1 MMGYKSADWIQTE
14 YANQYNPS
22 SFLSVGSEQSVQY
35 GQTATLLFTTDTQSV
50 VSILPRMILN
60 VTSQETTLDTNLIPG
75 TSFSVAN
82 GTDTTWTANVLTSPP
97 PGIRELNLSLTNP
110 VEWTLTNVT
119 DAVGQNRLLDV
130 TSTGTQVT
138 VTSSELNVLGIWTF
152 TFSSINEAS
161 LLECGAN
168 AGSYGITVALQ
179 AGDLAKFR
187 GTASVIPGSAMRLHL
202 IDPSGQLFYSDDDL
216 SQDGSGQF
224 EWTGISVTSS
234 WPNGLWEAY
243 IDFNNTGDSNP
254 ERTGRYSRLFNVRHA
269 STLDLLSP
277 TDAIGDGI
285 SIRTAGE
292 LLEVEVQLTNSETA
306 QNIAGSTV
314 KMNWSISGF
323 ETQVQ
328 LEDYGNGVYGKALN
342 TSDLGQPGNWR
353 IEITS
358 SHPYLIDATT
368 FFDLQLSHNT
378 ILTYETPSST
388 PYSDDFS
395 IRVNL
400 QDAITGTYYDG
411 ASFTSNGTIS
421 GVTDYTN
428 GTYLVTIDSTG
439 LGVGTYCFEIDA
451 IPAQSFVIGSSVDV
465 VFQYRDVKT
474 DLVQVEVNPVSVPWG
489 ENATITLNWQDID
502 HGGLGISGGTLSG
515 DGAFEYVDLLNG
527 RYSISLDV
535 ESYSVG
541 VYLFNFTISD
551 TNYQSSQITV
561 SVTVRPHRT
570 LVVANYDGSIS
581 LGSNTSVTLELF
593 DIDNGNTVI
602 IGNLSSVLVEWT
614 GGSSAHGT
622 LQFLIESQSWVLGTY
637 TIDIT
642 VYSNTSPRYF
652 YDGTTAIQL
661 RIQKL
666 TTALSWDE
674 IGVFPIGDD
683 FEITTHVN
691 VNDSSSMYDNMA
703 VNGLLQSHFIIRD
716 KNGTIYPIKTFS
728 DQGSGTY
735 VLTLDRLY
743 FPGGN
748 YGIRI
753 FLVFGGAENYS
764 DVQTPIISFQ
774 FSQARSD
781 LSSPDYPLLTISY
794 STNAV
799 ITLEFVDIDRG
810 LGIDTATIYVTGAV
824 KIDQQLISSGR
835 YRVILDTSAWSI
847 GVYNVNFTASAL
859 NYENQTISIDITV
872 REIRTYATATVSDL
886 EIPVGDSRTFYVD
899 YVDMDHD
906 LPIFTLNHLC
916 NWTPAH
922 YDIVWTGN
930 RYSITINTYDS
941 DALTSYL
948 LVFDYWAGAEYE
960 AATFN
965 VTVTIRSIETELRL
979 LSPIEDITPT
989 GQIEISVYYGDR
1001 DHLQGIAS
1009 SDVLCTVWNT
1019 TNQLT
1024 IIWDNDTSAGYY
1036 IITIDAS
1043 QFGGLGT
1050 QQLTVFFN
1058 WTGSI
1063 QKYENRYLSI
1073 SAEVVGEDTDLT
1085 LIEAAIPSPCL
1096 EYMVYTFL
1104 YSSVTT
1110 GTGITNDTFDVFIS
1124 VEFVDVTVDLSQV
1137 NIWEIDSFGR
1147 PGEFSIGF
1155 NNSILER
1162 TGIISMKVFINWSAG
1177 VSPFY
1182 TNRTDLISIRVL
1194 PRAASLSVIPPTNVP
1209 FGENA
1214 TFSFTYED
1222 TTGGISSPIA
1232 YDPAAM
1238 TISLNVPDFTLT
1250 YNALEDLYTISFNTS
1265 QLGGP
1270 LGARLLF
1277 LNLTW
1282 SGLPF
1287 YSNVTGRPVGITLI
1301 ERQTLLTY
1309 PTPPTTPYGNNA
1321 TFTVTYVDIAGSTS
1335 KSVLDTTLEIYIGLT
1350 LIPSSHVQITDLGF
1364 GEYLVELN
1372 TSYFSQPDVYSL
1384 RIEASSTQFYYQART
1399 ATKDLVV
1406 DLRPTVLTSEP
1417 VGYVPYGNSVSI
1429 VLSYQD
1435 LDTLAPIG
1443 NDTGVLIS
1451 LEILNGTDWLFIC
1464 SWRPSLQN
1472 YLLTVETYNHP
1483 LQLGQVYNLWLNFS
1497 SEYTEPFY
1505 QWKDILV
1512 SFEMRERDTSLDLI
1526 SSPSQTHYQD
1536 YVNFTI
1542 LFKDILSSSGI
1553 TGGTIYIYYGLE
1565 LLEPSNNYTISEA
1578 SPGQYTISV
1587 DTSYLGPP
1595 GLKTLQIMANW
1606 SAGPPHYSD
1615 AQRIVNI
1622 PVTERPTSVEIVFPP
1637 GQTWY
1642 LDNMTLDFAFVDI
1655 STSQRLGV
1663 SLDDIKIYSD
1673 MILLAYGE
1681 YVIQPI
1687 GSIYRLQINSTVI
1700 SASLVND
1707 WNITILIDWTA
1718 GAPYYE
1724 SDAASILVDTVGR
1737 VGNVE
1742 MSPIEE
1748 TPFGDIMIINLTY
1761 TDQRTGQPIEGAN
1774 IILQCLEVPGLVEGL
1789 DYFVQMGTGI
1799 NSGKYGVL
1807 IDTSS
1812 LGNLGIFTFEIE
1824 LQWSAFVSPYYE
1836 NTITPEIQGRA
1847 REIQTSVSSDLP
1859 SPSVVAFYDDVSFVI
1874 LFRDTDHDLLIN
1886 GAEGQISIVYESTGL
1901 EPSSWS
1907 VMPLG
1912 GGQYNVTLSMMDALS
1927 VGLQSII
1934 VTVNRTQ
1941 YQIAQTSVVF
1951 GLRNRVAGL
1960 SAAIA
1965 PANYAGSPASVIITI
1980 VDYDA
1985 NDNPLPGATLILT
1998 WGDSSSYVDL
2008 GDGSYNITLQTGSLS
2023 FGSQMLTV
2031 EANLL
2036 HYTITSLIVEINL
2049 LAVPSELL
2057 VTWSGPRPT
2066 SEIYW
2071 GEPLTIFAAI
2081 NDTLRNQTVSF
2092 ATITYDWIGGT
2103 GSFLPFGAPGNYT
2116 AILDTSLGTISD
2128 TIVVRIEGSAP
2139 NYIDA
2144 SYQLIFRLLPRPM
2157 EVIPEQNKYVFTVSY
2172 GDIAE
2177 VIVFLED
2184 SIDGTLV
2191 SEASLTASWDYDT
2204 NLSLIEIPSNF
2215 GHYRL
2220 LIPTG
2225 TAGFGSYQIHLEA
2238 SKQNYGNASA
2248 TLIMAISKIQM
2259 VVLLDNVTSTYE
2271 YTSFYWSDIVR
2282 IGVYVLAPALNSS
2295 DPFSTGIV
2303 DLTVTWNS
2311 PELGSNGTLLNGTL
2325 IGGPGYYY
2333 FDFNTSQSIAALHTF
2348 IISANPPNSDY
2359 ERADNSTSIF
2369 VRNLEASILS
2379 TGSPDFVWG
2388 WSGLVNVSYYDAHHS
2403 QGIQADSAV
2412 FSWAGGS
2419 GSGYYLG
2426 EGLYG
2431 IPINT
2436 TSLRPGTYTITIA
2449 FQKANYD
2456 DVELTLRIHIAS
2468 VPTEIAILLPE
2479 LYRVGDSW
2487 SNLQIPYGDVLSITL
2502 LYNDTN
2508 NAIGIPDAA
2517 FNNSFYS
2524 GPGVYE
2530 EFLVLMNHGNGNY
2543 SFVFNTPDWDLFSIV
2558 SFHIL
2563 FTLDNHT
2570 TAVYDFEVT
2579 IIEIQT
2585 SLEIDGPNVMP
2596 LHWGMNNTFWVY
2608 FSDSWPRH
2616 SGEGITEATITIDNR
2631 NPEFATVEYLGPDV
2645 SRPGYYQFRVT
2656 AHRVH
2661 GAAEVTIHFNKT
2673 YYAAKE
2679 VILSVPVSPSAD
2691 DIALQNAIT
2700 YGGAFAIFLILFSV
2714 VWVRILRVPKII
2726 RIISG
2731 QVRQLRRGR
2740 VPKPAKSVASR
2751 QALVAALFNEI
2762 HEEIGLKR
2770 KPDMLPAEP
2779 IIIEVPE
2786 IDELVID
2793 LSILTE
2799 MSPQELDDFRF
2810 EISKMKLSQQ
2820 TSFVREVIGQEVI
2833 RVARVQNKSVE
2844 QVMEDVVQERKRRL
2858 GDSVTVTK
2866 PDHYDIVQEDDE
2878 EIPEP
2883 AKVAGLDFE
2892 QQLREL
2898 ELKAMIE
2905 ELESRGIPSHEIESF
2920 ITQAKDL
2927 PKDVIEILLQG
2938 FISME
2943 KVEPVAD
2950 TIEHLSEDELEKLRS
2965 ELVRRKASKRETE
2978 KILKQAKSLPRELAL
2993 EFFKEPEAP
3002 TKKKRRKK
3010 VEKFSK
3016 EELDELHA
3024 ELVRKKVP
3032 EKEIAVIMK
3041 QAESAPRRN
3050 IEDFLKS
3057 LDGTGPDIPIQE
3069 VEFEDRLTEYEIEDL
3084 RKQLEK
3090 RGLPPEEID
3099 SIIKQARNLPSAL
3112 IDDLLKS
3119 IDTNLDKK

>member
-1 MMGYKSADWIQTE
+1 M
-14 YANQYNPS
+14 
-22 SFLSVGSEQSVQY
+22 
-35 GQTATLLFTTDTQSV
+35 
-50 VSILPRMILN
+50 
-60 VTSQETTLDTNLIPG
+60 VTG

-82 GTDTTWTANVLTSPP
+82 GTESTWIANVLVSPP
-97 PGIRELNLSLTNP
+97 AGISELSFNLSNP
-110 VEWTLTNVT
+110 VEWTLTRVSDPVGDNRFSEITTTATLVT
-119 DAVGQNRLLDV
+119 VPASVLDV
-130 TSTGTQVT
+130 YGVWRF
-138 VTSSELNVLGIWTF
+138 I
-152 TFSSINEAS
+152 FSSNNEAS

-168 AGSYGITVALQ
+168 AGSYTDTVTLQ
-179 AGDLAKFR
+179 NGDLAKFR
-187 GTASVIPGSAMRLHL
+187 GTATIIPGSAMKLYL
-202 IDPSGQLFYSDDDL
+202 VDPSGQLFYSADDL

-234 WPNGLWEAY
+234 WPNGIWEAY
-243 IDFNNTGDSNP
+243 IDFNNTGDSGP
-254 ERTGRYSRLFNVRHA
+254 ERIGRYNRLFTVRHA

-277 TDAIGDGI
+277 TDAVGDGV
-285 SIRTAGE
+285 SVRTAGD
-292 LLEVEVQLTNSETA
+292 LLEVEVQLTNSETT

-314 KMNWSISGF
+314 TMNWSISGF

-328 LEDYGNGVYGKALN
+328 FEDYGNGIYGKTLN

-353 IEITS
+353 LNIIS

-368 FFDLQLSHNT
+368 YFDLELSHNT
-378 ILTYETPSST
+378 ILTHRTPLST
-388 PYSDDFS
+388 PYGDDFS

-421 GVTDYTN
+421 GVTDYSN
-428 GTYLVTIDSTG
+428 GTYLVNIDSTG
-439 LGVGTYCFEIDA
+439 LTVGTYCFELDA
-451 IPAQSFVIGSSVDV
+451 IPTQSFVIGSSVDV
-465 VFQYRDVKT
+465 VVQYRDVTT
-474 DLVQVEVNPVSVPWG
+474 DLVQVEINPVSVPWG
-489 ENATITLNWQDID
+489 ENATIILNWQDID
-502 HGGLGISGGTLSG
+502 HGYLGITGGTLSG
-515 DGAFEYVDLLNG
+515 DGAFDYIDLLDG
-527 RYSISLDV
+527 RYSINLDV

-541 VYLFNFTISD
+541 IYLFNFTISD
-551 TNYQSSQITV
+551 INYQSSQITV
-561 SVTVRPHRT
+561 SVTVRPHRL
-570 LVVANYDGSIS
+570 LVVATYDGSIS
-581 LGSNTSVTLELF
+581 LGSNTTVTLEMF
-593 DIDNGNTVI
+593 DIDNGNVAI
-602 IGNLSSVLVEWT
+602 SGNLSSVLAEWT
-614 GGSSAHGT
+614 GGSSVYGT
-622 LQFLIESQSWVLGTY
+622 LQFLIESQDWTIGTY

-642 VYSNTSPRYF
+642 VYTTASPRYF

-683 FEITTHVN
+683 FEITTHVI

-735 VLTLDRLY
+735 VLTLDRSY

-781 LSSPDYPLLTISY
+781 LSSPDYPLFTISY

-824 KIDQQLISSGR
+824 KIDQLLISSGR

-847 GVYNVNFTASAL
+847 GVYNVNLTASAL

-906 LPIFTLNHLC
+906 LPIFTLNHIC
-916 NWTPAH
+916 NWTPVH
-922 YDIVWTGN
+922 YDIVWIGN

-941 DALTSYL
+941 DTLTSYL
-948 LVFDYWAGAEYE
+948 LVFDYWSGAEYE
-960 AATFN
+960 IATFK
-965 VTVTIRSIETELRL
+965 VTVTIRSIDTELRL
-979 LSPIEDITPT
+979 LSPIEDSTPT
-989 GQIEISVYYGDR
+989 GQIDISVYYGDR
-1001 DHLQGIAS
+1001 DHLQGIVS

-1024 IIWDNDTSAGYY
+1024 ITWDNDTSAGYY

-1043 QFGGLGT
+1043 QFAGLGT

-1058 WTGSI
+1058 WTGSV
-1063 QKYENRYLSI
+1063 QKYENRYI
-1073 SAEVVGEDTDLT
+1073 SVSVEIIGEETDLT

-1096 EYMVYTFL
+1096 DYMVYTFL
-1104 YSSVTT
+1104 YTSVTT
-1110 GTGITNDTFDVFIS
+1110 GTGITNDTSDVFIS
-1124 VEFVDVTVDLSQV
+1124 VEFVGVSVDLSQV

-1147 PGEFSIGF
+1147 PGEYSIGF
-1155 NNSILER
+1155 NNSIIGR

-1182 TNRTDLISIRVL
+1182 TNRTDLISVRVL

-1222 TTGGISSPIA
+1222 TTGGTSSPID
-1232 YDPAAM
+1232 YDPIAM
-1238 TISLNVPDFTLT
+1238 EISLNVPDFTLT

-1270 LGARLLF
+1270 LGARLLV

-1287 YSNVTGRPVGITLI
+1287 YSNVTGRSVGVTLI

-1309 PTPPTTPYGNNA
+1309 PTPPTTPYGNIA

-1335 KSVLDTTLEIYIGLT
+1335 KSVLDANLEIYFGLA
-1350 LIPSSHVQITDLGF
+1350 LIPSSHVKITGLGF
-1364 GEYLVELN
+1364 GEYLIELN
-1372 TSYFSQPDVYSL
+1372 TSYFSQPSVYSL
-1384 RIEASSTQFYYQART
+1384 RMEVSSAQFYYQARS

-1406 DLRPTVLTSEP
+1406 DFRPTVLTAEP
-1417 VGYVPYGNSVSI
+1417 VGSVPYGNSFSI
-1429 VLSYQD
+1429 VLYYQD
-1435 LDTLAPIG
+1435 LDTLVSIG
-1443 NDTGVLIS
+1443 NGSGVMTS
-1451 LEILNGTDWLFIC
+1451 LEILNGTDWLFTC
-1464 SWRPSLQN
+1464 LWRSSLQS

-1483 LQLGQVYNLWLNFS
+1483 LQLGQIYHLWLNFS

-1512 SFEMRERDTSLDLI
+1512 SFEMRERDTSLNLI

-1536 YVNFTI
+1536 FVNFTI

-1565 LLEPSNNYTISEA
+1565 LLEPSIDYIIVEA
-1578 SPGQYTISV
+1578 SPGLYTISV
-1587 DTSYLGPP
+1587 DTSVLGPP
-1595 GLKTLQIMANW
+1595 GLKTLQVMASW
-1606 SAGPPHYSD
+1606 SAGPPYYSD

-1622 PVTERPTSVEIVFPP
+1622 PVIERPTNVEIVFPP

-1655 STSQRLGV
+1655 STGQRVGVFLG
-1663 SLDDIKIYSD
+1663 DIKIYSD
-1673 MILLAYGE
+1673 ITLLAYGE
-1681 YVIQPI
+1681 YVVQTI
-1687 GSIYRLQINSTVI
+1687 GSIYRLQINSTVL
-1700 SASLVND
+1700 SAGLVSN

-1718 GAPYYE
+1718 GAPYYNT
-1724 SDAASILVDTVGR
+1724 DATSIFVDTVGR

-1742 MSPIEE
+1742 LSPIEE
-1748 TPFGDIMIINLTY
+1748 TPFGDNMIINLTY
-1761 TDQRTGQPIEGAN
+1761 TDQRTGYPIEGAN
-1774 IILQCLEVPGLVEGL
+1774 IILQCLEVPGLVEGVH
-1789 DYFVQMGTGI
+1789 YWIQMGTGI
-1799 NSGKYGVL
+1799 DSGKYGIL
-1807 IDTSS
+1807 ISTTL
-1812 LGNLGIFTFEIE
+1812 LGDLGFFTFVIE
-1824 LQWSAFVSPYYE
+1824 LQWSPFVSPYYE
-1836 NTITPEIQGRA
+1836 DTITSEIQGHV
-1847 REIQTSVSSDLP
+1847 REIQTAVSSDLP
-1859 SPSVVAFYDDVSFVI
+1859 SPSVVAFYDEVSFVI
-1874 LFRDTDHDLLIN
+1874 QFRDTDHDIPIN
-1886 GAEGQISIVYESTGL
+1886 GAEGQISVIYGSTGL

-1907 VMPLG
+1907 VLPIG
-1912 GGQYNVTLSMMDALS
+1912 GGQYNITLSMMDTLS
-1927 VGLQSII
+1927 VGLQSIM

-1960 SAAIA
+1960 SAVIA
-1965 PANYAGSPASVIITI
+1965 PANYAGNPASVFIYI

-1985 NDNPLPGATLILT
+1985 NDSPLPGATLILT
-1998 WGDSSSYVDL
+1998 WGDSSSYLDL
-2008 GDGSYNITLQTGSLS
+2008 GDGSYNITLQTGSLN
-2023 FGSQMLTV
+2023 FGSNILNV
-2031 EANLL
+2031 AANLL
-2036 HYTITSLIVEINL
+2036 HYTITSLNVEINL
-2049 LAVPSELL
+2049 LAVPSQLL

-2081 NDTLRNQTVSF
+2081 NDTLRNQTVSL

-2103 GSFLPFGAPGNYT
+2103 GSFLPSGAPGNYT

-2128 TIVVRIEGSAP
+2128 TIVVRIEGIAP

-2157 EVIPEQNKYVFTVSY
+2157 EVIPEQNRYVFTVSY
-2172 GDIAE
+2172 GDTAE
-2177 VIVFLED
+2177 VIVSLED
-2184 SIDGTLV
+2184 SIDASPV
-2191 SEASLTASWDYDT
+2191 PEASISARWDYST
-2204 NLSLIEIPSNF
+2204 NLTLIEIPGNP

-2220 LIPTG
+2220 LVPTG

-2238 SKQNYGNASA
+2238 SKHNYGNAST

-2259 VVLLDNVTSTYE
+2259 VLLLDNVTATYE

-2282 IGVYVLAPALNSS
+2282 IGVYVLAPALNASN
-2295 DPFSTGIV
+2295 PYSTGLDGLV
-2303 DLTVTWNS
+2303 VTWNS
-2311 PELGSNGTLLNGTL
+2311 PELGSNGTLVNGVL
-2325 IGGPGYYY
+2325 IGGSGYYY
-2333 FDFNTSQSIAALHTF
+2333 FDFNTSQGIAALHTF
-2348 IISANPPNSDY
+2348 LISANPPNSDY
-2359 ERADNSTSIF
+2359 ERADNSTVIF

-2379 TGSPDFVWG
+2379 SGSPEFVWG
-2388 WSGLVNVSYYDAHHS
+2388 WSGLVNVTYYDAHHA
-2403 QGIQADSAV
+2403 QGIQAESAV

-2419 GSGYYLG
+2419 GSSYYLG
-2426 EGLYG
+2426 NGLYG

-2436 TSLRPGTYTITIA
+2436 ASLRPGTYTITVA

-2456 DVELTLRIHIAS
+2456 DVEITIRIHIAP
-2468 VPTEIAILLPE
+2468 VPTKIAILLPT
-2479 LYRVGDSW
+2479 LYQVGDSW
-2487 SNLQIPYGDVLSITL
+2487 TNLQVPYGDVLSITL

-2508 NAIGIPDAA
+2508 SAIGIPDALS
-2517 FNNSFYS
+2517 NNSFYS

-2530 EFLVLMNHGNGNY
+2530 EFLILINHGNGNY
-2543 SFVFNTPDWDLFSIV
+2543 SFVFSTLDWELYTTISY
-2558 SFHIL
+2558 HIL
-2563 FTLDNHT
+2563 FMLDNYT
-2570 TAVYDFEVT
+2570 TAVFDFEVS

-2585 SLEIDGPNVMP
+2585 SLEIDGPSVMP
-2596 LHWGMNNTFWVY
+2596 LHWGMNTTFWIHY
-2608 FSDSWPRH
+2608 SDSWPGH
-2616 SGEGITEATITIDNR
+2616 TGEGITDATIIIDNR
-2631 NPEFATVEYLGPDV
+2631 NPEFVIVEYLGPDV

-2656 AHRVH
+2656 AYSVH
-2661 GAAEVTIHFNKT
+2661 GSAEVTINFNKT

-2679 VILSVPVSPSAD
+2679 VSFSVPVSPSPD
-2691 DIALQNAIT
+2691 DIALQNMIT
-2700 YGGAFAIFLILFSV
+2700 YGGAFTLFLILFAV

-2751 QALVAALFNEI
+2751 QELIAALFNELN
-2762 HEEIGLKR
+2762 EEIGVKR
-2770 KPDMLPAEP
+2770 KPVTMPGES

-2799 MSPQELDDFRF
+2799 MTQQELDEFKF
-2810 EISKMKLSQQ
+2810 EISKMKMSQQ
-2820 TSFVREVIGQEVI
+2820 TSFVREVIGQEAI
-2833 RVARVQNKSVE
+2833 RVARIQNKSVE
-2844 QVMEDVVQERKRRL
+2844 QVMEEVVAERRSRI
-2858 GDSVTVTK
+2858 GDSTTVVK
-2866 PDHYDIVQEDDE
+2866 PDIYAVAEEDEDISETAKE
-2878 EIPEP
+2878 E
-2883 AKVAGLDFE
+2883 GLDFE

-2898 ELKAMIE
+2898 ELQAMAE

-2920 ITQAKDL
+2920 ITQARDL
-2927 PKDVIEILLQG
+2927 PKDVVEMLLQS
-2938 FISME
+2938 FKPRE
-2943 KVEPVAD
+2943 KAEPVKD
-2950 TIEHLSEDELEKLRS
+2950 VTEHLSEDELERLRS
-2965 ELVRRKASKRETE
+2965 ELIKRKASEREME
-2978 KILKQAKSLPRELAL
+2978 EILKQAKSLPRELAL
-2993 EFFKEPEAP
+2993 EFFKEPEKPA
-3002 TKKKRRKK
+3002 KKKRRKRVDK
-3010 VEKFSK
+3010 LSK
-3016 EELDELHA
+3016 EELEDLHA

-3032 EKEIAVIMK
+3032 EEEIVSIMK
-3041 QAESAPRRN
+3041 EAETAPKKR
-3050 IEDFLKS
+3050 IEEFLKS
-3057 LDGTGPDIPIQE
+3057 IEEADLEIPVDE
-3069 VEFEDRLTEYEIEDL
+3069 VEFEDRLSEFEIDDL
-3084 RKQLEK
+3084 RNQLEQ

-3099 SIIKQARNLPSAL
+3099 SIIEQARNLPSAL
-3112 IDDLLKS
+3112 IEDLLKS
-3119 IDTNLDKK
+3119 IDADLDKK